1 MTTLKEID
9 WLWVFILSFVI
20 VFLNQRLWVYPTQ
33 VCYDDAERFYAEE
46 NSKINTLIHWSEKS
60 REMAKAH
67 NLDDYDRMVDHCE
80 EVEIKYSEEVR

>member
-1 MTTLKEID
+1 M
-9 WLWVFILSFVI
+9 
-20 VFLNQRLWVYPTQ
+20 
-33 VCYDDAERFYAEE
+33 EE

-80 EVEIKYSEEVR
+80 EVKIKYSEEVR